1 MAEKV
6 KNKSNFV
13 GKFFKV
19 LFNIVI
25 FLVCLIA
32 LVLVIYVFS
41 AQVNK
46 NNKSYKPFLSFYTI
60 VSPSMNPVIKVYDV
74 VVNTKVNKPEDI
86 EIGDII
92 TYISTNSTSEGMT
105 ITHRVV
111 AISKTKNGN
120 YEYQTQG
127 DNNSEPDGV
136 LVTFDNVIGKEIFII
151 PKLGKLQFLLANKK
165 GWFLLL
171 LIPILIFVFKDLYDL
186 IDLFGLRRKVDDVA
200 GLIEEPVYVKKNNLE
215 VQQKEI
221 LKRELSIHNVKED
234 AAERREAEGEG
245 FLEPYSESIVEV
257 GKPITVK
264 KNVDVE
270 VEPIKLVKPDKIEG
284 KEIIPDTDDD
294 EVNEKIREIMP
305 VLAPVEVLDTDE
317 LTSKIKDYDDKI
329 SKLNEMLIDLAQL
342 KINKEKEIIVEKEKA
357 SKEIAKEKEEA
368 RKEIEKE
375 KNSARE
381 EIENIKQDAQEEAE
395 KKEVKTDPKKI
406 IDNYLIGRK
415 IKVVKSVEAKKRIS
429 KKQEDDKK
437 VVLGNKKEN
446 INTRLVIE
454 RPKAVDLP
462 KIREMEKEEVVEK
475 QKPKAII
482 DNRNLKLKDN
492 KVSKKKKTISSAD
505 VVLKELNTIN
515 KKEDS
520 NLMFNPKMVKKVDS
534 KKDDKKSK
542 PSTKKRGLIYIEK
555 EKNKGN

>member
-1 MAEKV
+1 LESLYNV
-6 KNKSNFV
+6 LGLKS
-13 GKFFKV
+13 
-19 LFNIVI
+19 
-25 FLVCLIA
+25 
-32 LVLVIYVFS
+32 
-41 AQVNK
+41 
-46 NNKSYKPFLSFYTI
+46 LSL
-60 VSPSMNPVIKVYDV
+60 K
-74 VVNTKVNKPEDI
+74 
-86 EIGDII
+86 
-92 TYISTNSTSEGMT
+92 
-105 ITHRVV
+105 
-111 AISKTKNGN
+111 
-120 YEYQTQG
+120 
-127 DNNSEPDGV
+127 
-136 LVTFDNVIGKEIFII
+136 
-151 PKLGKLQFLLANKK
+151 
-165 GWFLLL
+165 W
-171 LIPILIFVFKDLYDL
+171 
-186 IDLFGLRRKVDDVA
+186 
-200 GLIEEPVYVKKNNLE
+200 KKNNLE

-381 EIENIKQDAQEEAE
+381 EIKNIKQDAQEEAK

-462 KIREMEKEEVVEK
+462 KIREMEK
-475 QKPKAII
+475 
-482 DNRNLKLKDN
+482 
-492 KVSKKKKTISSAD
+492 
-505 VVLKELNTIN
+505 
-515 KKEDS
+515 
-520 NLMFNPKMVKKVDS
+520 
-534 KKDDKKSK
+534 
-542 PSTKKRGLIYIEK
+542 
-555 EKNKGN
+555 